1 MKRYSA
7 YSRRFPAFYNHRLL
21 DWRRKEL
28 GWSLSETARR
38 ARRPEENV
46 KNVFRGKAKSQT
58 VYPVCRVLGID
69 WPQAHN
75 LELQKSEFHLAV
87 LNGNGSNGSK
97 DVG

>member
-21 DWRRKEL
+21 TWRRKEL
-28 GWSLSETARR
+28 GLSFAKTARL

-69 WPQAHN
+69 WLQVHN
-75 LELQKSEFHLAV
+75 LELKKDDFHLAV
-87 LNGNGSNGSK
+87 LNGNGPNGSNA
-97 DVG
+97 G